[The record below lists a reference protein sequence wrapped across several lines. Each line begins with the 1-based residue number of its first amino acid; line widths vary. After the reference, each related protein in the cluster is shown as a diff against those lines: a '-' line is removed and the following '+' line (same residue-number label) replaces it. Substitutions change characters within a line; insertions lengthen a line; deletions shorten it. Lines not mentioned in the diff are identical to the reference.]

1 MAVPPPIQVIW
12 ISCWGCTSLQ
22 IFPALPGLR
31 LVLCIQLPV
40 LLIGQ
45 LRGILVVQGLL
56 HGELDQ
62 QSDAVRPVG
71 APLGPPF
78 APRRERRENQEGNPL
93 RVERNLE
100 IKGPANLM
108 NAGQRSTRNCVK

>member
-1 MAVPPPIQVIW
+1 MGPLSNCWDVNLHHPPD
-12 ISCWGCTSLQ
+12 
-22 IFPALPGLR
+22 LPGLR

-62 QSDAVRPVG
+62 QSDAVRP
-71 APLGPPF
+71 
-78 APRRERRENQEGNPL
+78 APRSGGGPSHPAQSARKPGGRPPTVL
-93 RVERNLE
+93 RNLE
-100 IKGPANLM
+100 GKGPAQNI
-108 NAGQRSTRNCVK
+108 NAGQHIDKKLHTLNGFE